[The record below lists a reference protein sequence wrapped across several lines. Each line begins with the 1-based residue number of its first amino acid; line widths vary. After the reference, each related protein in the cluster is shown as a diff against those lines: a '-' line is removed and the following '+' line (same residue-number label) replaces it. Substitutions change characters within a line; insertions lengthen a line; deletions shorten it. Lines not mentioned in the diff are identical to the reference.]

1 MDRSVKGLAL
11 LGSTG
16 SVGTQT
22 LDVVRS
28 FPGALRVVGLAARRS
43 LNLLESQVR
52 EFGPKLVSCEGTP
65 SEKAFLASNG
75 SAECSMEEMVR
86 DSEVDLVVTATVGDV
101 ALDPTLAAIDA
112 GKDIALANK
121 ESFVMAGE
129 MLMRRA
135 HDRGVSVLPLDSE
148 PNAIWQA
155 MAGDQEG
162 VSKLI
167 ITASGGAFRDSNPAD
182 LAGVT
187 PEQALHHPTW
197 KMGPKITIDSAT
209 LMNKAFEVIEAHY
222 MFGVPW
228 ENIEVVI
235 HPQSIIHS
243 MVEFVDG
250 SVKAHLSI
258 PDMRLPIQYALL
270 YPRRL
275 PNAMIQRFDPVSA
288 GQLTFRPLDPE
299 RYPCFELALEVAV
312 RGDTW
317 PAALCGA
324 DDAAVDL
331 FLDRRIG
338 FLDIAAV
345 IRDALQDHE
354 PVHDPSAEQVIAAA
368 AWATVPRPRSSA
380 SLAPYES
387 EMTNTQTMPHHSRK
401 RRPLHIPVRHPA
413 QSHSEPD
420 ALHIVIPSGAQRSEE
435 SKAHVRGGGCHR
447 TPPSDFSTRRDHW
460 QRECSP

>member
-28 FPGALRVVGLAARRS
+28 FPDALRVVGLAARRS
-43 LNLLESQVR
+43 LGLLESQVR
-52 EFGPKLVSCEGTP
+52 EFRPKFVSCEGTP

-75 SAECSMEEMVR
+75 CVECAMDEMVR
-86 DSEVDLVVTATVGDV
+86 HPDVNLVVTATVGDV
-101 ALDPTLAAIDA
+101 ALGPTLAAIDA

-121 ESFVMAGE
+121 ESIVMAGE
-129 MLMRRA
+129 MLMRTAR
-135 HDRGVSVLPLDSE
+135 DRGVSVLPLDSE

-155 MAGDQEG
+155 MAGEQDG

-167 ITASGGAFRDSNPAD
+167 ITASGGAFRDRNPAD

-270 YPRRL
+270 YPKRL

-288 GQLTFRPLDPE
+288 GQLTFRPLDAE

-312 RGDTW
+312 RGATW

-345 IRDALQDHE
+345 IRDALEDHTPAQD
-354 PVHDPSAEQVIAAA
+354 PTAEQIIAAA
-368 AWATVPRPRSSA
+368 AWARAR
-380 SLAPYES
+380 
-387 EMTNTQTMPHHSRK
+387 
-401 RRPLHIPVRHPA
+401 VREVA
-413 QSHSEPD
+413 GVQ
-420 ALHIVIPSGAQRSEE
+420 
-435 SKAHVRGGGCHR
+435 
-447 TPPSDFSTRRDHW
+447 
-460 QRECSP
+460 

>member
-16 SVGTQT
+16 SIGTQT

-28 FPGALRVVGLAARRS
+28 FPDALRVVGLAARRS
-43 LNLLESQVR
+43 LALLESQVR
-52 EFGPKLVSCEGTP
+52 EFKPKLVSCEGAP

-75 SAECSMEEMVR
+75 SSECSLDEMVQHP
-86 DSEVDLVVTATVGDV
+86 DVDLVVTATVGDV
-101 ALDPTLAAIDA
+101 ALGPTFTAIEA

-121 ESFVMAGE
+121 ESIVMAGE

-135 HDRGVSVLPLDSE
+135 REKGVSVLPIDSE

-155 MAGDQEG
+155 MAGERDG

-167 ITASGGAFRDSNPAD
+167 ITASGGAFRDSDPKD

-187 PEQALHHPTW
+187 PEQALNHPTW
-197 KMGPKITIDSAT
+197 KMGPKITVDSAT

-228 ENIEVVI
+228 DDIEVVI

-275 PNAMIQRFDPVSA
+275 PNDGIRRFDPVSA
-288 GQLTFRPLDPE
+288 GQLTFRPLDAE
-299 RYPCFELALEVAV
+299 RYPCFGLALEVAV
-312 RGDTW
+312 RGGTW
-317 PAALCGA
+317 PAALSGA
-324 DDAAVDL
+324 DDAAVEL

-345 IRDALQDHE
+345 IRDALEDHA
-354 PVHDPSAEQVIAAA
+354 PVQDPSAEQIISAA
-368 AWATVPRPRSSA
+368 AWA
-380 SLAPYES
+380 
-387 EMTNTQTMPHHSRK
+387 RK
-401 RRPLHIPVRHPA
+401 RVREVA
-413 QSHSEPD
+413 
-420 ALHIVIPSGAQRSEE
+420 GA
-435 SKAHVRGGGCHR
+435 
-447 TPPSDFSTRRDHW
+447 
-460 QRECSP
+460 